1 MGCKFIRMYKNDGI
15 KWKSKQGTKMAKIQK
30 YHTINI
36 NNAIE
41 IIKMIEQ
48 ATELWEKRGITWND

>member
-1 MGCKFIRMYKNDGI
+1 
-15 KWKSKQGTKMAKIQK
+15 MAKIQK